1 MTTTNISVETVSKA
15 IQNRMWLKTVY
26 QSYDPDTGKTLLRRR
41 GILPFRIYQSGEGNY
56 VVDGYDT
63 YRSSIRTFRLD
74 RFAEM
79 ELGNKL
85 DITKQADP
93 NIIARKGD
101 YTVWPAAWNLIQAKP
116 QIVSEKSLPKFLEHG
131 WSLTPCPDVITK
143 PS

>member
-1 MTTTNISVETVSKA
+1 MTTPTVEVVSQA
-15 IQNRMWLKTVY
+15 IEGRVWLRTVY
-26 QSYDPDTGKTLLRRR
+26 QSRDPQTGATLLRKR
-41 GILPFRIYQSGEGNY
+41 GILPFRVYQSTEGNY
-56 VVDGYDT
+56 VIDGYDT
-63 YRSSIRTFRLD
+63 YRKSIRTFRLD

-93 NIIARKGD
+93 TIIARKGD
-101 YTVWPAAWNLIQAKP
+101 FVVWPAAWQLLRAQP

-131 WSLTPCPDVITK
+131 WSLTPCASVIVK